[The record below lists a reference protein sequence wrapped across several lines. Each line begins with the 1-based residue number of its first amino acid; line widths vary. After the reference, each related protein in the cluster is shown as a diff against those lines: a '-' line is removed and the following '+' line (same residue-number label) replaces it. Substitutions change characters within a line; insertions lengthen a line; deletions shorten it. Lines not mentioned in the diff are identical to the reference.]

1 MLMSPPYVDL
11 GNQGSG
17 RLKSSSLCEGQMQA
31 DGKERV
37 LARGGESSRF
47 IPSAVGA
54 FARL

>member
-1 MLMSPPYVDL
+1 MLMSPLYVDL
-11 GNQGSG
+11 GN
-17 RLKSSSLCEGQMQA
+17 LKSSSLCEGQMQA